1 MTNMNGATLK
11 DQVYATVMH
20 DLISG
25 SYNVESVLSEKKL
38 SEQMKVSKAPVREAL
53 VELCA
58 QGVLRSIPRQGYMV
72 VRYTEREVQEMLQYR
87 ILLECGSLES
97 CFDQITPVQLR
108 HLESAAESEFL
119 YHSMRDAKDFWN
131 RTANFH
137 LTLIS
142 FSGNEYVFNSLKTV
156 LGACLRAYQQLCFS
170 QIHDDLPE
178 LPMTHKEI
186 VDCIRRGDKE
196 HAVAALRRD
205 ICTFFTP
212 EDIKKESR
220 NDG

>member
-1 MTNMNGATLK
+1 MTSLNGATLK
-11 DQVYATVMH
+11 EQVYATVMH
-20 DLISG
+20 SLIDG

-38 SEQMKVSKAPVREAL
+38 SEQLNVSKAPVREAL

-72 VRYTEREVQEMLQYR
+72 VRYTEREVQEILQYR
-87 ILLECGSLES
+87 ILLECGALES

-108 HLESAAESEFL
+108 HLESASESEIL

-142 FSGNEYVFNSLKTV
+142 FSGNEYLFNSLKTA
-156 LGACLRAYQQLCFS
+156 LETCMRAYQQLCFS
-170 QIHDDLPE
+170 KAKTALPE
-178 LPMTHKEI
+178 LPLNHMKI
-186 VDCIRRGDKE
+186 VDSIRKGDKE
-196 HAVAALRRD
+196 RAVATLRRD
-205 ICTFFTP
+205 ICTFFSP
-212 EDIKKESR
+212 EDIMEGSQ
-220 NDG
+220 NNG

>member
-1 MTNMNGATLK
+1 MINMNGASLK
-11 DQVYATVMH
+11 DQVYAAVMH
-20 DLISG
+20 DLIDG
-25 SYNVESVLSEKKL
+25 AYNVESVLSEKKL

-72 VRYTEREVQEMLQYR
+72 VRYTEREVQEILQYR

-108 HLESAAESEFL
+108 HLESASESEIL
-119 YHSMRDAKDFWN
+119 YHSMRDAKDYWN

-142 FSGNEYVFNSLKTV
+142 FSGNEYLFNSLKTA
-156 LGACLRAYQQLCFS
+156 LETCMRAYQQLCFS
-170 QIHDDLPE
+170 RAKDDLPE
-178 LPMTHKEI
+178 LPMNHMEI
-186 VDCIRRGDKE
+186 VDSIRNGDKE
-196 HAVAALRRD
+196 RAIATLRRD
-205 ICTFFTP
+205 ICTFFAP
-212 EDIKKESR
+212 EDIMKESR
-220 NDG
+220 NNG

>member
-1 MTNMNGATLK
+1 MTNMNGSTLK

-87 ILLECGSLES
+87 ILL
-97 CFDQITPVQLR
+97 
-108 HLESAAESEFL
+108 
-119 YHSMRDAKDFWN
+119 
-131 RTANFH
+131 
-137 LTLIS
+137 
-142 FSGNEYVFNSLKTV
+142 
-156 LGACLRAYQQLCFS
+156 
-170 QIHDDLPE
+170 
-178 LPMTHKEI
+178 
-186 VDCIRRGDKE
+186 
-196 HAVAALRRD
+196 
-205 ICTFFTP
+205 
-212 EDIKKESR
+212 
-220 NDG
+220 